1 MDGAPP
7 VITEGTSRQRAAG
20 AQKDAD
26 QIRKGRWAHLGTI
39 WAPKWQKRAGNKKED
54 TGVAH
59 VSS

>member
-1 MDGAPP
+1 M
-7 VITEGTSRQRAAG
+7 ITEGTSRQRVAG

-26 QIRKGRWAHLGTI
+26 QVRKAKPLHMGDRWVTDS
-39 WAPKWQKRAGNKKED
+39 PKWVENKKED